1 MGRDVNPVTRMLIRL
16 NMIMRRFKE
25 KGDYPMLFVVDRVG
39 NRSDVVV
46 LIVDIFAWEREHA
59 EAAVKQILDH
69 LSAYN
74 IKVVDYT
81 ISSYLVSEWNAYR
94 EVWRFAAMVAVDH

>member
-1 MGRDVNPVTRMLIRL
+1 MLIRL
-16 NMIMRRFKE
+16 NMIMRRFRE

-46 LIVDIFAWEREHA
+46 LIVDIFTWEREHV

-74 IKVVDYT
+74 IKVVDYKMT
-81 ISSYLVSEWNAYR
+81 SYVVFSGDAFR
-94 EVWRFAAMVAVDH
+94 EVWRFAAMVAVDNLQ